1 MKVIILAGG
10 KGTRM
15 GSLTESIP
23 KPMVLLAGKPVLEH
37 QINFLK
43 SYNLTDV
50 FMLLGHKGEIIKK
63 YFKDGKKFGVNI
75 KYFFDPKPLG
85 TAGSLKEIEKFI
97 LEPFLLFYGDTMI
110 DINLTQF
117 IDFHDE
123 KQSIASLVVHP
134 NDHPKDSDLLDIDNE
149 DYVTNFFPKPHK
161 NIFNLRNLVNAALYI
176 LNPEIFDFI
185 DKGVFSDFGKD
196 IFPKVLH
203 KRKLISAYNTTEYIK
218 DIGTPSRLL
227 EVEKDFLSGKVQLRN
242 KINKQKAIFLDRD
255 GVINQELERIN
266 KIDKFNLL
274 PNVIESVKN
283 INQSDFLNVV
293 VTNQPI
299 VAKGF
304 ISEKKLR
311 EIHNYMETKFG
322 LKGAYF
328 NRIYYCPHH
337 PERGHEGEKKEFKI
351 LCECRKP
358 GTEMIERAVKDMN
371 IDPRE
376 SFIIGD
382 RTVDIMTGINSKL
395 KTILL
400 RQGYAGKDRKY
411 DCQPDFVFNDLY
423 EATSFILNDFFKILS
438 KIKKYFNKVT
448 FNENK
453 TIISVSG
460 LSRSGKTTFSSILK
474 QYFLDFKIN
483 TTLIQLDDWIVPLKK
498 RSKKMDVRS
507 RYQYD
512 VIKKDLKLLFE
523 GKKVIL
529 NKYNPKN
536 RGKKETSK
544 LYSLENSNIVI
555 LEGVVAL
562 DIDYIRDITDHSFYI
577 KTDESIRRRRFESF
591 YIDKKLT
598 IKDIESLY
606 AKREF
611 DESPIVINS
620 EKYANQIIEMDNL

>member
-1 MKVIILAGG
+1 
-10 KGTRM
+10 
-15 GSLTESIP
+15 
-23 KPMVLLAGKPVLEH
+23 
-37 QINFLK
+37 
-43 SYNLTDV
+43 
-50 FMLLGHKGEIIKK
+50 
-63 YFKDGKKFGVNI
+63 
-75 KYFFDPKPLG
+75 
-85 TAGSLKEIEKFI
+85 
-97 LEPFLLFYGDTMI
+97 
-110 DINLTQF
+110 
-117 IDFHDE
+117 
-123 KQSIASLVVHP
+123 
-134 NDHPKDSDLLDIDNE
+134 
-149 DYVTNFFPKPHK
+149 
-161 NIFNLRNLVNAALYI
+161 
-176 LNPEIFDFI
+176 
-185 DKGVFSDFGKD
+185 
-196 IFPKVLH
+196 
-203 KRKLISAYNTTEYIK
+203 
-218 DIGTPSRLL
+218 
-227 EVEKDFLSGKVQLRN
+227 
-242 KINKQKAIFLDRD
+242 
-255 GVINQELERIN
+255 
-266 KIDKFNLL
+266 
-274 PNVIESVKN
+274 
-283 INQSDFLNVV
+283 
-293 VTNQPI
+293 
-299 VAKGF
+299 
-304 ISEKKLR
+304 
-311 EIHNYMETKFG
+311 METKFG

-337 PERGHEGEKKEFKI
+337 PERGHEGEKKDYKI
-351 LCECRKP
+351 LCKCRKP

-371 IDPRE
+371 IDPHE

-562 DIDYIRDITDHSFYI
+562 DIDYIRDITDHSFFI